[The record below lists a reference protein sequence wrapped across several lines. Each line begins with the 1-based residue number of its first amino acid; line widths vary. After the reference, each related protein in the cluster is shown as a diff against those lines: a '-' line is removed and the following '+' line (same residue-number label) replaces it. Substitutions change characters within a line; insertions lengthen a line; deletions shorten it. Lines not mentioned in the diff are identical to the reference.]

1 LQTVRQAAEGPG
13 VDRIDR
19 KLLNLLQKDASITN
33 VRLAEEVGLSPSSCL
48 RRIRRLTSAG
58 VIDRIVAILNPAK
71 ADRRMKAIVTV
82 ELERHGEQQTRRFLA
97 LAAEE
102 KAVIQAYSVSGQT
115 DVVLMLRLADMA
127 EFDALCER
135 LFREGRNVARY
146 YTMFVI
152 RTAKE
157 TTAIPL

>member
-1 LQTVRQAAEGPG
+1 MAEGRM
-13 VDRIDR
+13 DRIDR
-19 KLLNLLQKDASITN
+19 KLLKLLQEDAARTN
-33 VRLAEEVGLSPSSCL
+33 ARLAEEVGLSPSSCL
-48 RRIRRLTSAG
+48 RRIRRLTSTG
-58 VIDRIVAILNPAK
+58 IIDRVVAILNPAK

-82 ELERHGEQQTRRFLA
+82 ELERHGEQHTRRFLA

-102 KAVIQAYSVSGQT
+102 QAVIQAYSVSGQT
-115 DVVLMLRLADMA
+115 DVVLMLRLVDMA

-135 LFREGRNVARY
+135 LFRDGSNVARY
-146 YTMFVI
+146 YTMLVI

>member
-1 LQTVRQAAEGPG
+1 M
-13 VDRIDR
+13 DRIDR
-19 KLLNLLQKDASITN
+19 KLLDLLQEDASRTN
-33 VRLAEEVGLSPSSCL
+33 ARLAEEVGLSPSSCL
-48 RRIRRLTSAG
+48 RRIRRLTSTG

-71 ADRRMKAIVTV
+71 ADRRMKAIVTL

-97 LAAEE
+97 LATEE

>member
-1 LQTVRQAAEGPG
+1 MFDKRRRAG
-13 VDRIDR
+13 VDKIDR
-19 KLLNLLQKDASITN
+19 KLLNLLQEDASRTN
-33 VRLAEEVGLSPSSCL
+33 ARLAEEVGLSPSSCL

-82 ELERHGEQQTRRFLA
+82 ELARHGEQQTRRFLA
-97 LAAEE
+97 LATEE
-102 KAVIQAYSVSGQT
+102 RAVIQAYSVSGQT
-115 DVVLMLRLADMA
+115 DVVLMLRLTDMA

-135 LFREGRNVARY
+135 LFGEGRNVARY

-157 TTAIPL
+157 STAVPL